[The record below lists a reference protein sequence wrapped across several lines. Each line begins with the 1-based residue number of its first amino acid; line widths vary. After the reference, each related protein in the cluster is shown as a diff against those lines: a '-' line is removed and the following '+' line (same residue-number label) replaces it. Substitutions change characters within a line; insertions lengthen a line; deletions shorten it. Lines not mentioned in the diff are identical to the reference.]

1 VVIFHGFSLFLQT
14 NINIQFREI
23 MINRVLIRLKAVQLV
38 YAFYQNGSNNLDAAE
53 KELFFSLSKAYDL
66 YKYLLLLMAEITRF
80 GRHNVAQLEQRAVN
94 THSGETYSHKFID
107 NRFIAQL
114 EKNKQLIEF
123 QETQKKN
130 WIGEEAFIRS
140 MYKRIISSDIYQEYM
155 ASEENSYEADREVWR
170 KLYKNIFYNN
180 EELEGV
186 LENMSLYWND
196 DKFIVDTF
204 VHKTIKRFEEA
215 NGEDQELLPEYKA
228 DEDKEYAR
236 ALFRNAIENDGTY
249 RDIIAAHSRNW
260 EFNRI
265 AFMDMIIMQLAISE
279 ILTFPNIPVNVT
291 INEFVEIAKFYS
303 TRKSGMFV
311 NGMLDAIGK
320 SLREQGQINKN

>member
-1 VVIFHGFSLFLQT
+1 
-14 NINIQFREI
+14 

-155 ASEENSYEADREVWR
+155 ASED
-170 KLYKNIFYNN
+170 
-180 EELEGV
+180 
-186 LENMSLYWND
+186 
-196 DKFIVDTF
+196 
-204 VHKTIKRFEEA
+204 
-215 NGEDQELLPEYKA
+215 
-228 DEDKEYAR
+228 
-236 ALFRNAIENDGTY
+236 
-249 RDIIAAHSRNW
+249 
-260 EFNRI
+260 
-265 AFMDMIIMQLAISE
+265 
-279 ILTFPNIPVNVT
+279 
-291 INEFVEIAKFYS
+291 
-303 TRKSGMFV
+303 
-311 NGMLDAIGK
+311 
-320 SLREQGQINKN
+320 